1 MILTQSAVLPTA
13 YPYLPFKGITTYGW
27 PTCYWFLHGVI
38 DELKRMVGLKA
49 SQGMILNLMGY
60 DTGDGRITLDST
72 TDKIIFTPPHDPLLP
87 RKVQALQKIA
97 KRLGGILFISR
108 YRSTSVH
115 LLGGCNAASDPSQ
128 GVCNSHGQVFDPI
141 SGSHMV
147 HPGLYVCDASLIPC
161 SIGINPCLTIATA
174 AEHVSRHLVQD
185 VLKYKSLNRPLQV
198 PASELHVPADR
209 KELEFINKAVDS
221 KPQLK
226 THESSDKRPS
236 SFDEVVIKETMR
248 GYIGGMPC
256 TAFLMMKM
264 NSRDSKGYHE
274 GHTSMGGR
282 HPLLRGKV
290 GGCVIFQYAQKDKLY
305 IVDGMVDMCSLDS
318 RTPFTQYMC
327 YHLLLASASGR
338 RYGTFICKML
348 SRDHMFFLTS
358 SQIIASFTIISKEIT
373 LGVILVPNSYSVN

>member
-38 DELKRMVGLKA
+38 DELKRMLGLKA

-60 DTGDGRITLDST
+60 DTGDGRITLDRA

-87 RKVQALQKIA
+87 RKVQALQKIS

-128 GVCNSHGQVFDPI
+128 GVCNSNGQVFNPN

-174 AEHVSRHLVQD
+174 AEHVSRYLVQD
-185 VLKYKSLNRPLQV
+185 VLKYKSLNSPIQV
-198 PASELHVPADR
+198 PAQEVQVPAD
-209 KELEFINKAVDS
+209 KQELKFIDKVVDF
-221 KPQLK
+221 KLQLK
-226 THESSDKRPS
+226 ILETLDKRPS

-248 GYIGGMPC
+248 GYVGGMPC

-264 NSRDSKGYHE
+264 NSRDSKGYNE
-274 GHTSMGGR
+274 GHTSLGDR

-290 GGCVIFQYAQKDKLY
+290 GGCVIFQYVQKDKLY
-305 IVDGMVDMCSLDS
+305 IVDGNVDMCSLDS

-327 YHLLLASASGR
+327 YHLLLASTSGR
-338 RYGTFICKML
+338 RYGIFICKCFL
-348 SRDHMFFLTS
+348 EVICFFLLLP
-358 SQIIASFTIISKEIT
+358 K
-373 LGVILVPNSYSVN
+373 L